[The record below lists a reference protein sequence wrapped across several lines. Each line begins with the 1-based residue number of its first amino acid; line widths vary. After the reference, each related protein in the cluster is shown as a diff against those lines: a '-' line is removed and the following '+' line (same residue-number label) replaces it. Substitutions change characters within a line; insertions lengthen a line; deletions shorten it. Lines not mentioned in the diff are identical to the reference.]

1 MTRQLALGVLVS
13 LILRGKPVKMKR
25 SQHTILISEVTNVAS
40 RLGFSNVKPMVLRDA
55 GNLIVHLCPFPIVAR
70 VATLSDGDDPN
81 FWRTIWRDEI
91 KVATHLMKQGIPV
104 VPYLRIMPPG
114 PYFVGGTWMTL
125 WEYIEPAPIPKL
137 SILEIVG
144 MINELVTAMSD
155 FQEPL
160 PALGAWR
167 NVGQAADFVSS
178 IRDDDRIARLLAAY
192 EDVNERIG
200 SEALYPAH
208 GDAHQGNLLASSTG
222 WQWIDFEDVSLMPKF

>member
-1 MTRQLALGVLVS
+1 
-13 LILRGKPVKMKR
+13 
-25 SQHTILISEVTNVAS
+25 
-40 RLGFSNVKPMVLRDA
+40 MVLRDA
-55 GNLIVHLCPFPIVAR
+55 GNLIVHLSPFPIVAR
-70 VATLSDGDDPN
+70 VARLSEGDDPN
-81 FWRTIWRDEI
+81 FWRTIWSDEI

-104 VPYLRIMPPG
+104 VPYLRVVPAG

-144 MINELVTAMSD
+144 MVN
-155 FQEPL
+155 
-160 PALGAWR
+160 WR

-200 SEALYPAH
+200 SEGLYPAH

-222 WQWIDFEDVSLMPKF
+222 WQWIDFEDVSLMPKFWDFACLIGNTALFRGLKDSSVETVLAQRAVS

>member
-1 MTRQLALGVLVS
+1 
-13 LILRGKPVKMKR
+13 
-25 SQHTILISEVTNVAS
+25 
-40 RLGFSNVKPMVLRDA
+40 
-55 GNLIVHLCPFPIVAR
+55 
-70 VATLSDGDDPN
+70 
-81 FWRTIWRDEI
+81 
-91 KVATHLMKQGIPV
+91 MKQGIPV

-192 EDVNERIG
+192 EDVNERIE
-200 SEALYPAH
+200 SEGLYPAH

-222 WQWIDFEDVSLMPKF
+222 WQWIDFEDVSLMPKFWDFACLIGNTALFRGLKDSSVETVLAQRAVSQDPSPFRFALKARVIMSTLTNLDLALKGHGDLDFSRQQLARIHDFLNILDPKKP